1 MKTLSEIYQELMK
14 EYPSICKNDFLDYC
28 YVYKDGKRY
37 KCTSYSEA
45 RKISDHFSN
54 IQCFYDEKRYENEL
68 KKYEPIL
75 IRAEQEI
82 KRLIKERLGVVSN
95 DKLDDILFEL
105 AFELGEKYFN
115 AICNSF
121 DILVYEDDKDYLFT
135 LVDDYY
141 KMVTKHLP
149 KDKLMFKD

>member
-1 MKTLSEIYQELMK
+1 MK
-14 EYPSICKNDFLDYC
+14 EYPSICKNDFVDYC

-45 RKISDHFSN
+45 RKISEHFSVFIMKN
-54 IQCFYDEKRYENEL
+54 DIKMNL

-75 IRAEQEI
+75 IHAEQEI
-82 KRLIKERLGVVSN
+82 KHIIKERLGIESN
-95 DKLDDILFEL
+95 DKLDNVLFEL

-121 DILVYEDDKDYLFT
+121 DSLVHEDDKDYLFT

>member
-45 RKISDHFSN
+45 RKISDHFSD

-75 IRAEQEI
+75 IHAEQEI
-82 KRLIKERLGVVSN
+82 KRIMKERLDIEPN
-95 DKLDDILFEL
+95 DKLDNVLFEL
-105 AFELGEKYFN
+105 AFELGEQYFN
-115 AICNSF
+115 DFYNSF
-121 DILVYEDDKDYLFT
+121 DCWLSDDDKDYLFT
-135 LVDDYY
+135 LVENYY
-141 KMVTKHLP
+141 KTFTKHLP
-149 KDKLMFKD
+149 KDKLIFKD